1 MKLREGKSIIDETI
15 QLLQLRMEADKTHQF
30 VELADSKQDLIL
42 QGYDTNSHRWFLC
55 TDCGVLA
62 YTRWDEEKRLWSKDP
77 TTISRSAMKCKDG
90 IIKDIIE

>member
-30 VELADSKQDLIL
+30 VEF
-42 QGYDTNSHRWFLC
+42 TNSHRWFLC